1 VVIISFAAEC
11 PVCLDGMN
19 DADVMYPLLCPTNCG
34 YNFCLTCVEHLLES
48 SKDAYQMASD
58 GNRHV
63 KIWLKCPQCRG
74 DLTHTI
80 DDTILLRKA
89 KNAERYLDLADSELN
104 ASELRWKHEYV
115 TIYAKDVE
123 HAELRTIKY
132 FQDHDRQLPPRLR
145 TESNTTTAPDETPII
160 DTTLFQGLEF
170 AMSNDE
176 QLYVQNLLLSGQP
189 HLLAAATQILHGIL
203 QLTLQGMTP
212 KHTSSQQQQRTR
224 NQQRMD
230 IEKMSQF
237 RKQYPLPARMVKYFV
252 LPTFPALK
260 KKVITFRDVQWDGNL
275 AEAFVRNGKPSQIAM
290 VRKNPAIASIL
301 QLEQIENEQENEN
314 PVESSLPKNQI
325 QIASVNGAAG
335 RLGLQVGDVVTHIG
349 GEPFMG
355 TAQDLNELLS
365 RMYEEE
371 ELPTFS
377 MTVNADNCI
386 ARILQLRAKFQ
397 MLQTKV
403 AHVEKL

>member
-1 VVIISFAAEC
+1 
-11 PVCLDGMN
+11 MN

-34 YNFCLTCVEHLLES
+34 YNFCVSCVEHLLES

-80 DDTILLRKA
+80 NDTILLRKA
-89 KNAERYLDLADSELN
+89 KTAERYLDVADSELN

-115 TIYAKDVE
+115 TIYAKDVQ

-132 FQDHDRQLPPRLR
+132 FQEHDKQLPPPLR
-145 TESNTTTAPDETPII
+145 TESNTTIRPDETPFI

-170 AMSNDE
+170 AMSDDE

-189 HLLAAATQILHGIL
+189 DLLASATQILHGIL

-212 KHTSSQQQQRTR
+212 KLTSSSQQRTR
-224 NQQRMD
+224 NQQRTD
-230 IEKMSQF
+230 IEKMAQF

-260 KKVITFRDVQWDGNL
+260 KKVISFREVLWDGNL
-275 AEAFVRNGKPSQIAM
+275 ADAFVRNGKPSSIAI

-301 QLEQIENEQENEN
+301 RRDENQNN
-314 PVESSLPKNQI
+314 QGNKISTESFVPQNQI

-349 GEPFMG
+349 GEPFKG
-355 TAQDLNELLS
+355 TAQDLKELLS
-365 RMYEEE
+365 RMYEEDS
-371 ELPTFS
+371 LPTFS
-377 MTVNADNCI
+377 MIVNADDCI
-386 ARILQLRAKFQ
+386 ARVLQLRAQSQ
-397 MLQTKV
+397 MQQQTKV
-403 AHVEKL
+403 AQVENF